1 MAHGKLFYPLF
12 TALALTGCVSGT
24 MSRKPSESDP
34 ANPDAPQ
41 TAFVAEQ
48 NALLVLTNWIAVGTN
63 AAPAQE
69 HDHGHEQH
77 KAK

>member
-1 MAHGKLFYPLF
+1 MKKQFLIAIAVLGLV
-12 TALALTGCVSGT
+12 LTGCVSGT
-24 MSRKPSESDP
+24 MSRKLSESHP
-34 ANPDAPQ
+34 ASPDAPQ
-41 TAFVAEQ
+41 TSYLAEP
-48 NALLVLTNWIAVGTN
+48 NTLLVLTNWIAVGTN